1 MPMAAK
7 DSKST
12 QIDVDQLTRLKKR
25 VEGSVRPEALP
36 SISEYLAA
44 PGGEIQYQFS
54 GALEADATG
63 RQIRRMRC
71 IISGWFFLAD
81 SHSME
86 PGRFDLDIDSTLR
99 LVNSES
105 ELPPLEAETE
115 DEDVI
120 VAGKYLD
127 LIERLE
133 EEILLALPVT
143 AVALGARPGETTASA
158 NRPEMPSK
166 DSTQDRPSPF
176 AKLAS
181 LKKH

>member
-1 MPMAAK
+1 ASK

-12 QIDVDQLTRLKKR
+12 QIDVDQLTRLNKR
-25 VEGSVRPEALP
+25 LEGSVQPETLP
-36 SISEYLAA
+36 RISEYLAA
-44 PGGEIQYQFS
+44 PGGEIQYRFS

-63 RQIRRMRC
+63 RQVRRMRC

-86 PGRFDLDIDSTLR
+86 PGRFDLDVDSTLR
-99 LVNSES
+99 LVSSELD
-105 ELPPLEAETE
+105 LPPLEAEAE

-143 AVALGARPGETTASA
+143 AVALGARSGETKPSA
-158 NRPEMPSK
+158 NKQEKPSK